1 MSILIDA
8 TGLYSLDGASKMGNQ
23 FASDKELLILRLL
36 SAQSDGM
43 YGLEL
48 IRASDEKL
56 KRGTVYVTLGRME
69 EKGFVKSRVD
79 RSDAGNHPGLPR
91 PLYRVTA
98 LGARVLSAA
107 EFLGLQGAE
116 A

>member
-1 MSILIDA
+1 
-8 TGLYSLDGASKMGNQ
+8 MGNQ

-36 SAQSDGM
+36 ISQPEGM

-69 EKGFVKSRVD
+69 EKGFVKSRVVK
-79 RSDAGNHPGLPR
+79 SNAPSHAGLPR
-91 PLYRVTA
+91 PLYTVTA
-98 LGARVLSAA
+98 KGTRVLSAA
-107 EFLGLQGAE
+107 ELMGLQIAE